1 MVTEGEKRGKTL
13 SVIRDKFLD
22 GFPES
27 FNIVVI
33 PERNST
39 ANAGV
44 GNFVHPVNYPAHYP
58 AALAGQ
64 PHPNA
69 GEPDMDAMATN
80 FNITWVDYIVRGLIQ
95 VAPKGSAYQVSE
107 QRGGS
112 QADNEPEEDSAP
124 ETASQVMMVDGTKM
138 VCQVSASS
146 ITPDTVCVTCGGRG
160 HMSRVDDQTC
170 LTTVLGIKVP
180 REELEKTTYPAGIT
194 FPKLFRR
201 PPVDRPSTT
210 TTRNRTPANP
220 KSRVSSGYRSN
231 DEKKVKDRVRAA
243 TIESKPD
250 SSSGEDVE
258 NQKKS
263 RWQSTLTM
271 FILRLESSN

>member
-1 MVTEGEKRGKTL
+1 MEAEWKDASISTLKIPHDIETVFKWKSWVVTEGEKRGKTL
-13 SVIRDKFLD
+13 SEIRDKFLD

-44 GNFVHPVNYPAHYP
+44 GNFVHPINYPAHYP

-69 GEPDMDAMATN
+69 DEPDMDAMAAN

-124 ETASQVMMVDGTKM
+124 EIASQ
-138 VCQVSASS
+138 
-146 ITPDTVCVTCGGRG
+146 
-160 HMSRVDDQTC
+160 
-170 LTTVLGIKVP
+170 
-180 REELEKTTYPAGIT
+180 AGN
-194 FPKLFRR
+194 
-201 PPVDRPSTT
+201 V
-210 TTRNRTPANP
+210 
-220 KSRVSSGYRSN
+220 V
-231 DEKKVKDRVRAA
+231 
-243 TIESKPD
+243 
-250 SSSGEDVE
+250 
-258 NQKKS
+258 
-263 RWQSTLTM
+263 
-271 FILRLESSN
+271 